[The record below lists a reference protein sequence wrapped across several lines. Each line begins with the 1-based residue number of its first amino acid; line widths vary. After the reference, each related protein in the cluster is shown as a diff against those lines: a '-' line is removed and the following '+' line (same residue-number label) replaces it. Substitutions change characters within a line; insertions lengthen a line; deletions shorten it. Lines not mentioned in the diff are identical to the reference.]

1 VPSSRIPTIC
11 VDRSAIASLT
21 LFNPNEWVGPSRA
34 VVQSCSTERSVISYG
49 VARLTN
55 VCRSA
60 DKHCSSHVATLREQW
75 KQAPWDISQG
85 VYFAQ
90 VPEVHLLIEAFF
102 SGMKSLLDLLVQL
115 LKTEGIV
122 GAELDGFHRAGDIYG
137 GKVLNAL
144 DRNSKAERK
153 AEAKICAALINEHKA
168 SWIDEVIRTRD
179 LLVHPS
185 RGAHQL
191 MFEIRLACIDDNLV
205 CSMIVPPR
213 VGEVPINEYAE
224 QQVRNADRFAE
235 VFLAALVA
243 AQSAA

>member
-1 VPSSRIPTIC
+1 MTNVPSSRIPTIC

-153 AEAKICAALINEHKA
+153 AKQRSAQGR
-168 SWIDEVIRTRD
+168 SSTSIRLAGLTKLSGQETFWYTPRK
-179 LLVHPS
+179 
-185 RGAHQL
+185 GAHQL

-205 CSMIVPPR
+205 
-213 VGEVPINEYAE
+213 
-224 QQVRNADRFAE
+224 
-235 VFLAALVA
+235 
-243 AQSAA
+243 